1 MLGKLIKYDIR
12 STWRDF
18 ASVYMAI
25 ILGVL
30 IIPFLFNRSDNPIIN
45 TVAGFLTFGL
55 VVAVV
60 VVTIINL
67 FKIYNTNVFSKEGY
81 LTMTLPVTAAKLVS
95 SKLIVSTMWIILTG
109 IVTALALSILFMV
122 NTSDPFAQLAE
133 AFQYLMAQWH
143 GYSIIPITLIM
154 IGAFLSVVKEIA
166 KLFLACSIAHLKQ
179 LNRFRVP
186 AGILSYFIFSWIE
199 TLIVQVAVLAVG
211 LLSEKGHQMIIT
223 LDNMPNPT
231 SLPEFLGMF
240 NGVSSVS
247 IVYALLLIAAYSF
260 GTIWILNHKLDLD

>member
-18 ASVYMAI
+18 AAVYMAI
-25 ILGVL
+25 ILGVF
-30 IIPFLFNRSDNPIIN
+30 IIPFLFSNSDNPIII
-45 TVAGFLTFGL
+45 TVAGFLTFGIA
-55 VVAVV
+55 VGVV

-81 LTMTLPVTAAKLVS
+81 LTMTLPVTAAKMVS

-109 IVTALALSILFMV
+109 LVTTLALSILFMA
-122 NTSDPFAQLAE
+122 NTSDPFTELAK
-133 AFQYLMAQWH
+133 AFQYLMAQLD
-143 GYSIIPITLIM
+143 GLSIIPIILFI
-154 IGAFLSVVKEIA
+154 IGAIFSVVKEIA

-199 TLIVQVAVLAVG
+199 TLIVQVAILAVG

-223 LDNMPNPT
+223 LNNMSSPT
-231 SLPEFLGMF
+231 SLPEFLGLF
-240 NGVSSVS
+240 NGVLSVGIAYS
-247 IVYALLLIAAYSF
+247 LLLIAAYSF